1 MVGSRGT
8 LWLGG
13 QHYLGWEILTHLM
26 LYEHDSLLDDGSW
39 GRSFTTLSTAN
50 EACNT
55 GCLSHVKG

>member
-39 GRSFTTLSTAN
+39 GRSFTTSAQRTRPVTL
-50 EACNT
+50 
-55 GCLSHVKG
+55 VVRYM